1 MNFQVFRILEIHE
14 VNRIDQALARQVF
27 VDGKVTAN
35 GLAREVKRN
44 LQVER
49 SGPDL
54 TDLDQIVLS
63 GLRRHEAF
71 QAFALPK
78 RMMLPIFSRYESGM
92 EYGWH
97 VDDAVMGTGTQA
109 LRSDLAITIFL
120 SDPAS
125 YVGGELILETSSGEQ
140 EIKLDAGEA
149 VVYSATS
156 VHRVAAITQGIRVAA
171 VTWVQSAV
179 RDERLRGIL
188 FDLGTAIK
196 QADAG
201 AGGKTRTLLSKSYQN
216 LLRYAIDL

>member
-1 MNFQVFRILEIHE
+1 MNFQVFRILEIQE
-14 VNRIDQALARQVF
+14 VNRIDQALARHLF

-78 RMMLPIFSRYESGM
+78 RTMLPIFSRYESGM

-97 VDDAVMGTGTQA
+97 VDDAVMGIGAQA
-109 LRSDLAITIFL
+109 LRSDLAMTIFL

-125 YVGGELILETSSGEQ
+125 YVGGELILETPSGEQ

-188 FDLGTAIK
+188 FDLSTAIK